1 MHANEKDLVMVS
13 FPLSPLPASIE
24 LPSLRPAQMLAQK
37 LQMQSDPKARPW
49 HPTDHQAERLFFV
62 LLAISS
68 SRARWTMRNASVF
81 LLLLG
86 TLTVVGAASS
96 PQASEAQD
104 EQELRQ
110 IEATTAKGE
119 QQNDVSMMRLFAS
132 DFVSSGRNVMSK
144 QQLEEAV
151 KSNFVS
157 HRNGP
162 SPVTIEKKNMMIYL
176 FGDTA
181 VVTYIKE
188 YRQTRDTT
196 KFFDEDDTDVFKR
209 GTKGWLLQFSKL
221 SPVANTAVS

>member
-1 MHANEKDLVMVS
+1 
-13 FPLSPLPASIE
+13 
-24 LPSLRPAQMLAQK
+24 MLAQMR
-37 LQMQSDPKARPW
+37 QMQSDPKPRPW
-49 HPTDHQAERLFFV
+49 HPTDHQAERLFFILSV
-62 LLAISS
+62 ITSS
-68 SRARWTMRNASVF
+68 AARWTMRNAYLF

-86 TLTVVGAASS
+86 TLTVVGATSGS
-96 PQASEAQD
+96 PAAKAQD

-110 IEATTAKGE
+110 IEATIATGE

-132 DFVSSGRNVMSK
+132 DFVSSGRKVMSK

-151 KSNFVS
+151 RSNFAS
-157 HRNGP
+157 HGNGP
-162 SPVTIEKKNMMIYL
+162 SPVSIEKKNMAVYL

-196 KFFDEDDTDVFKR
+196 KFVDEDDTDVFRR
-209 GTKGWLLQFSKL
+209 GTKGWLLQFGKS